1 MSCVYLVVPVTY
13 GSSLPTG
20 CESASSRDE
29 VMCAFLSLSLGTSR
43 AVAARPSRARA
54 SLARSRRSRRR
65 PAVAGRPGSPRCA
78 TQREICCGCCVETTH
93 APLQHKLRWRFYA
106 RGTL

>member
-29 VMCAFLSLSLGTSR
+29 VMCAFFSLSPWVR
-43 AVAARPSRARA
+43 
-54 SLARSRRSRRR
+54 LAR
-65 PAVAGRPGSPRCA
+65 
-78 TQREICCGCCVETTH
+78 
-93 APLQHKLRWRFYA
+93 LY
-106 RGTL
+106 

>member
-29 VMCAFLSLSLGTSR
+29 VMCAFFSLSLGTSR
-43 AVAARPSRARA
+43 VYARAR
-54 SLARSRRSRRR
+54 
-65 PAVAGRPGSPRCA
+65 AVAGRAAGGAGGRGRRAAPHRERFAVDAVWKSLKSNHGGSTCDTISA
-78 TQREICCGCCVETTH
+78 
-93 APLQHKLRWRFYA
+93 
-106 RGTL
+106 

>member
-29 VMCAFLSLSLGTSR
+29 VMCGAFFSLSLTRVSSR
-43 AVAARPSRARA
+43 E
-54 SLARSRRSRRR
+54 
-65 PAVAGRPGSPRCA
+65 
-78 TQREICCGCCVETTH
+78 TQQSVE
-93 APLQHKLRWRFYA
+93 R
-106 RGTL
+106 

>member
-29 VMCAFLSLSLGTSR
+29 VMCAFFSLTEVTVSETQTFRERVRVCESL
-43 AVAARPSRARA
+43 
-54 SLARSRRSRRR
+54 
-65 PAVAGRPGSPRCA
+65 
-78 TQREICCGCCVETTH
+78 
-93 APLQHKLRWRFYA
+93 
-106 RGTL
+106 

>member
-29 VMCAFLSLSLGTSR
+29 VMCAFSLSLKRDTESRHERVCVCVWSMWCGVTLSERSVQTLQSWGTLL
-43 AVAARPSRARA
+43 APAAA
-54 SLARSRRSRRR
+54 
-65 PAVAGRPGSPRCA
+65 
-78 TQREICCGCCVETTH
+78 QREEICIFW
-93 APLQHKLRWRFYA
+93 Q
-106 RGTL
+106 